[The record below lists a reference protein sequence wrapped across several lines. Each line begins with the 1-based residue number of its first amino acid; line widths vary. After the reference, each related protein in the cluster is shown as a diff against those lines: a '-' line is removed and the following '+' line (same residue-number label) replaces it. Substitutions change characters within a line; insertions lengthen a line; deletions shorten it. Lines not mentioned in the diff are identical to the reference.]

1 MGEPLTHDQ
10 SSLEVVSRH
19 ETGALAE
26 LEAATGGAP
35 LCGVDGSRQS
45 VKAGEGAVVALA
57 EVRRAL
63 AREGRTVSALSLLD
77 DVRVRWTGGAG
88 GALAA
93 RAGSDEYFNGGL
105 HALDSL
111 GEDLQRAAHDEREVA
126 DQLASQH
133 EAAMSDRLA
142 GSLLVDQSAFVSEP
156 ASPALRW
163 PRRRRVIAAV
173 IMVGLSALVGAT
185 AGWTLVDAPLWT
197 VLTAAAVVLSSL
209 ALALF
214 VPRPGEGWRPDF
226 GCAPCAAAGL
236 ALAVAAPWLAIETA
250 PDGGRAAL
258 AVALGGA
265 ALARRLTEPPV
276 CEAR

>member
-1 MGEPLTHDQ
+1 M
-10 SSLEVVSRH
+10 
-19 ETGALAE
+19 
-26 LEAATGGAP
+26 
-35 LCGVDGSRQS
+35 
-45 VKAGEGAVVALA
+45 
-57 EVRRAL
+57 
-63 AREGRTVSALSLLD
+63 
-77 DVRVRWTGGAG
+77 
-88 GALAA
+88 
-93 RAGSDEYFNGGL
+93 
-105 HALDSL
+105 
-111 GEDLQRAAHDEREVA
+111 
-126 DQLASQH
+126 
-133 EAAMSDRLA
+133 
-142 GSLLVDQSAFVSEP
+142 
-156 ASPALRW
+156 
-163 PRRRRVIAAV
+163 